1 MNGLRTPRF
10 PALLTAL
17 LLAAAAGAAAQGQQ
31 RILPGLWEHTMAL
44 QGSPAQSADAMRQM
58 REQMAALPPEQR
70 KMMEQ
75 MMARQGVGLGPS
87 ANTVRVCI
95 SPEQARRGE
104 LPKDDGDCKHQIV
117 ERKGNTLRY
126 KFSCSGTD
134 SSSGEGEYTLISD
147 KAYSGKG
154 VINTLL
160 DGKPERM
167 TMNQSGKWIGADCG
181 DIKPVK

>member
-1 MNGLRTPRF
+1 MNSLHTPPF

-17 LLAAAAGAAAQGQQ
+17 LLSTAAGAALAQQ
-31 RILPGLWEHTMAL
+31 RITPGLWEHTMAL
-44 QGSPAQSADAMRQM
+44 QGSSAQSADAMRQM

-95 SPEQARRGE
+95 SPEQASRGE
-104 LPKDDGDCKHQIV
+104 LPQDDGDCKHQIV
-117 ERKGNTLRY
+117 ERSGKTLRY
-126 KFSCSGTD
+126 KFSCSGAD

-154 VINTLL
+154 VINTLV

-167 TMNQSGKWIGADCG
+167 TISQSGKWIGAACG
-181 DIKPVK
+181 NIKPVK